1 MLIYGTKSTQNG
13 NENSEEENEN
23 SEEENE
29 HSEEGNENSEEENDN
44 SEEEV
49 PISSVRK
56 DLLSHNR
63 LPPIFNSK
71 DRNEWRREI
80 EEIKSTF
87 KLSVMPKWELK
98 DVIGRGGFGT
108 VFRVPT
114 PERNGQL
121 WAVKRVVRRES
132 QIEPEKD
139 GVIREIVT
147 SAGLSQV
154 KVISVG
160 LYR

>member
-1 MLIYGTKSTQNG
+1 MSIHGTKSTQD
-13 NENSEEENEN
+13 ESEVFKDKAPV
-23 SEEENE
+23 
-29 HSEEGNENSEEENDN
+29 G
-44 SEEEV
+44 
-49 PISSVRK
+49 SVRK
-56 DLLSHNR
+56 DMSSHNR

-71 DRNEWRREI
+71 DRHEWRREI

-108 VFRVPT
+108 VFQVPN

-121 WAVKRVVRRES
+121 WAVKRVVQRES

-139 GVIREIVT
+139 GIIREIVT
-147 SAGLSQV
+147 SAGLSQLE
-154 KVISVG
+154 VISVG